1 MTRAGKM
8 FYAYYGTGSRGHFVG
23 ELFKMAAQIDVVH
36 VPYKGETPAL
46 CCRARYRQRLFQP
59 AARAAIQDAFVRS
72 RSQPESARPALRTC
86 PRSRSRAIPRWA
98 ALMAPA
104 RTPSAIVQQLT
115 REISAIVMRPDVQA
129 KMAELGLDTV
139 GWDAPRTQAFL
150 AQQLEATR
158 KMVALGRIR
167 I

>member
-1 MTRAGKM
+1 MLSGQVQAAFIAAGGASRHPGCIRALAIATR
-8 FYAYYGTGSRGHFVG
+8 
-23 ELFKMAAQIDVVH
+23 E
-36 VPYKGETPAL
+36 
-46 CCRARYRQRLFQP
+46 
-59 AARAAIQDAFVRS
+59 RS
-72 RSQPESARPALRTC
+72 PSYPDLPTFAESGYPEVDM
-86 PRSRSRAIPRWA
+86 PRWA

-115 REISAIVMRPDVQA
+115 RKISAIVMRPDVQA